1 MAYAVAESFI
11 SRWQAKGNEKSDTQK
26 FWFELLSEVLGLIS
40 PTQFIE
46 FEKRVEL
53 EHVSFID
60 AYITSTRTII
70 EQKSYGVNLEK
81 AVPQSDGLFLTP
93 YQQAKRYSDWLPD
106 SERARWIVVCN
117 FECFLIY
124 DMEHPKAQPE
134 VVLLADLARD
144 WHKLSFLVDVKAASP
159 KNIREV
165 KLSVQ
170 AGELVGKLYDALL
183 ERYVN
188 PDDKASQRS
197 LNIFCVRM
205 VFLLYAEDAGLFEK
219 TQFHNYLKCRQ
230 NVARDALRKLFEV
243 LDQKPESRDPY
254 LESDLKEFPYVNGG
268 LFAEKDIE
276 LPQLDGEPLRII
288 LEDMSEGFDWSG
300 ISPTIFGAVF
310 ESTLNP
316 QTRHSGGMHYTSIE
330 NIHRVIDPL
339 FLDGLNAEADAII
352 SAPASRS
359 RTQKLRA
366 IQRKL
371 AGLKFLDPAC
381 GSGNFLTESYLS
393 LRRLENRIIKALAE
407 SSYTPPKNESLIK
420 VSISQFYGIEINDF
434 AVAVARTAL
443 WIAESQMWNE
453 TQRMNE
459 AQRLILFIGDLLP
472 LKSYNRIIEA
482 NALKI
487 DWCKVVRIEELNFII
502 GNPPFI
508 GQSVRTK
515 EQSDDMV
522 FIWGKGEIETKL
534 DYVICWYKKAID
546 YIKGTTVKV
555 AFVSTNSICQGE
567 SVPTFWNKMVEDY
580 GAVINFARR
589 SFVWSS
595 EAIDKAAVHCVI
607 VGFSGFES
615 GEAKF
620 IYDENGKTEVAH
632 INPYLYDA
640 PDIWITNRINQP
652 RNGLSKMTTGSPP
665 TDDGGLLMTTDEK
678 SHLED
683 KYPILAKY
691 IRPFIGAREFL
702 HDKVGEFSRYCLW
715 FKDGNPSDYGNIP
728 EIKARLERVKAIRER
743 SNADRIRKM
752 ADYPYLFCQNRQP
765 SSTYL
770 VIPRHSSEN
779 RIYIPIGFVSPE
791 IIVGDACSIIPDV
804 SIYEFGVLTSTV
816 HMAWVRV
823 VAGRLEMR
831 IRYSPAVYNN
841 FVWPSPSEKQ
851 RAKIEATAQNILDV
865 RRQFEGCSLADLY
878 APLTMPEELLKAHK
892 ANDVAVCD
900 AYGFDKNIKE
910 EIIISE
916 LMRIYVN
923 ITQKTCEECC

>member
-1 MAYAVAESFI
+1 MLIPLVVENFV
-11 SRWQAKGNEKSDTQK
+11 SRWRGKGNEKSDTQK
-26 FWFELLSEVLGLIS
+26 FWLEVLSEVLGIIS
-40 PTQFIE
+40 PTQYIE

-53 EHVSFID
+53 EHMSFID
-60 AYITSTRTII
+60 VYIPSTRTII

-81 AVPQSDGLFLTP
+81 AVLQSDGLLLTP
-93 YQQAKRYSDWLPD
+93 FLQGKRYSDWLPD

-117 FECFLIY
+117 FEQFVIY

-134 VVLLADLARD
+134 IVLLVDLARD
-144 WHKLSFLVDVKAASP
+144 WHKLSFLVDVNALSP
-159 KNIREV
+159 KSICEV
-165 KLSVQ
+165 ELSVQ

-183 ERYVN
+183 ERYIN

-197 LNIFCVRM
+197 LNIFCVRV

-219 TQFHNYLKCRQ
+219 GQFHDYLKGRQ
-230 NVARDALRKLFEV
+230 NVVRDAMRKLFEV
-243 LDQKPESRDPY
+243 LDQRLESRDSY

-276 LPQLDGEPLRII
+276 FPQLDGEPLRII

-310 ESTLNP
+310 EATLNP
-316 QTRHSGGMHYTSIE
+316 QTRHSGGMHYTSID
-330 NIHRVIDPL
+330 NIHKVIDPL
-339 FLDGLNAEADAII
+339 FLDGLNTEADLII
-352 SAPASRS
+352 SVPASRS

-366 IQRKL
+366 LQKKL

-407 SSYTPPKNESLIK
+407 SSYTPPKDEALIK

-443 WIAESQMWNE
+443 WIAESQMYNE

-459 AQRLILFIGDLLP
+459 AQRLIQFIGDLLP

-487 DWCKVVRIEELNFII
+487 DWREVIRIEELNFVI

-515 EQSDDMV
+515 EQSDDMA

-546 YIKGTTVKV
+546 YIKGSTVKV

-567 SVPTFWNKMVEDY
+567 SVPTFWKKMVENY
-580 GAVINFARR
+580 GAEINFARR

-620 IYDENGKTEVAH
+620 IYDENGRTEATH

-665 TDDGGLLMTTDEK
+665 TDDGGLLMTADEK
-678 SHLED
+678 LYLES
-683 KYPILAKY
+683 KYHALARY

-715 FKDGNPSDYGNIP
+715 LKDGNPSDYANIP
-728 EIKARLERVKAIRER
+728 EVKVRLERVKNIRER

-779 RIYIPIGFVSPE
+779 RRYIPIGFVSPE
-791 IIVGDACSIIPDV
+791 IIAGDACSIIPTL
-804 SIYEFGVLTSTV
+804 SIYEFGVLTSSV
-816 HMAWVRV
+816 HMAWVMV
-823 VAGRLEMR
+823 VAGRIKSD

-841 FVWPSPSEKQ
+841 FVWPSPGEKQ
-851 RAKIEATAQNILDV
+851 KAKIEATAQRILEV
-865 RRQFEGCSLADLY
+865 REKFPNSSLADLY

-892 ANDVAVCD
+892 ANDAVVCE
-900 AYGFDKNIKE
+900 AYGLSKDIDE
-910 EIIISE
+910 SEIIERLFVMYKE
-916 LMRIYVN
+916 LA
-923 ITQKTCEECC
+923 T

>member
-1 MAYAVAESFI
+1 MLIPLVVENFV
-11 SRWQAKGNEKSDTQK
+11 SRWRGKGNEKSDTQK
-26 FWFELLSEVLGLIS
+26 FWLEVLSEVLGIIS
-40 PTQFIE
+40 PTHYIE
-46 FEKRVEL
+46 FEKRVDL

-60 AYITSTRTII
+60 AYIPSTRTII

-81 AVPQSDGLFLTP
+81 AVPQSDGQLMTP
-93 YQQAKRYSDWLPD
+93 FQQAKRYSDWLPD

-117 FECFLIY
+117 FQEFRVY
-124 DMEHPKAQPE
+124 DMEHPKEKPE
-134 VVLLADLARD
+134 VVLLEDLARD
-144 WHKLSFLVDVKAASP
+144 WHKLSFLVDVNAASP
-159 KNIREV
+159 KNIHEV
-165 KLSVQ
+165 KLSVR

-183 ERYVN
+183 ERYIN
-188 PDDKASQRS
+188 PDDKASQRN
-197 LNIFCVRM
+197 LNIFCVRV

-219 TQFHNYLKCRQ
+219 GQFHDYLKPRELT
-230 NVARDALRKLFEV
+230 ARDALRKLFEV

-288 LEDMSEGFDWSG
+288 LEDMSAGFDWSG

-316 QTRHSGGMHYTSIE
+316 ETRHIGGMHYTSTE
-330 NIHRVIDPL
+330 NIHKVIDPL
-339 FLDGLNAEADAII
+339 FLDSLNTELNAIL
-352 SAPASRS
+352 SFPPTKS

-366 IQRKL
+366 FQKKL
-371 AGLKFLDPAC
+371 GTLKFLDPAC

-393 LRRLENRIIKALAE
+393 LRRLENRIL
-407 SSYTPPKNESLIK
+407 SLISK
-420 VSISQFYGIEINDF
+420 QISFASSRDETAIQVSISQFYGIEINDF

-453 TQRMNE
+453 TKS
-459 AQRLILFIGDLLP
+459 LIVFYGELLP
-472 LKSYNRIIEA
+472 LKSYNNILEG
-482 NALKI
+482 NALRI
-487 DWCKVVRIEELNFII
+487 DWQEVMKPSEVNYIM
-502 GNPPFI
+502 GNPPFV
-508 GQSVRTK
+508 GQSVRIK
-515 EQSDDMV
+515 EQSEDMA

-534 DYVICWYKKAID
+534 DYVICWYKKAMD
-546 YIKGTTVKV
+546 YIKNTAVRV

-567 SVPTFWNKMVEDY
+567 SVPTFWKRMIDD
-580 GAVINFARR
+580 GAVINFVYKP
-589 SFVWSS
+589 FVWSS
-595 EAIDKAAVHCVI
+595 EAVDKATVHCVI
-607 VGFSGFES
+607 VGFTSFES

-620 IYDENGKTEVAH
+620 IYDENGKTEAMH

-640 PDIWITNRINQP
+640 PDIWITNRINKT

-665 TDDGGLLMTTDEK
+665 TDDGGLLMTADEK
-678 SHLED
+678 LYLES
-683 KYPILAKY
+683 KYPALAKY

-715 FKDGNPSDYGNIP
+715 LKDGNPSDYANIP
-728 EIKARLERVKAIRER
+728 EIKVRLQKVKAIRER

-765 SSTYL
+765 SFTYL

-779 RIYIPIGFVSPE
+779 RRYIPIGFVSPE
-791 IIVGDACSIIPDV
+791 IIAGDACSIIPDV
-804 SIYEFGVLTSTV
+804 STYEFGVLTSSV

-823 VAGRLEMR
+823 VAGRIKSD

-841 FVWPSPSEKQ
+841 FVWPSSGEKQ
-851 RAKIEATAQNILDV
+851 KAKIEATAQRILEV
-865 RRQFEGCSLADLY
+865 REKFPNTSLADLY

-892 ANDVAVCD
+892 ANDVAVCE
-900 AYGFDKNIKE
+900 AYGWPKDISE
-910 EIIISE
+910 AEIITE
-916 LMRIYVN
+916 LMNSYDN
-923 ITQKTCEECC
+923 IVHKHE